1 MRLNSI
7 PLFRAYSKQPA
18 QSHDALLFVGANKR
32 LHSTCLASLGPRVN
46 RGVRHCPMYSEGAS
60 FKFNDTVSQTRRF
73 EFLSSMSKSCESA
86 GISLGGNSPGFS
98 IALKSNGKCDLVV
111 WNPSKWNTACIQL
124 RMGEREGILAVV
136 SPHNF
141 SAMAD
146 EIDALSKEKPNAN
159 KSFQRT
165 VKKLRFLPSAE
176 FKR

>member
-1 MRLNSI
+1 MNAARRRRIFCL
-7 PLFRAYSKQPA
+7 RACHQRT
-18 QSHDALLFVGANKR
+18 ALRPVA
-32 LHSTCLASLGPRVN
+32 TCTRTCALGP
-46 RGVRHCPMYSEGAS
+46 S
-60 FKFNDTVSQTRRF
+60 
-73 EFLSSMSKSCESA
+73 
-86 GISLGGNSPGFS
+86 FS
-98 IALKSNGKCDLVV
+98 IALKSSGKCDLVV